1 MEPNTSVCIIG
12 ALDTASLMAHGSAKL
27 SRSNYRVQT
36 LLIYV
41 SVPESLSCLDENAIP
56 ERGVR
61 EFFRS
66 AIR

>member
-12 ALDTASLMAHGSAKL
+12 ALDIASLMAHGSAKL
-27 SRSNYRVQT
+27 SRQT

-41 SVPESLSCLDENAIP
+41 SVPESLSCLDENVIP